1 MLHIHYVV
9 HVATA
14 LTVNGIETHHM
25 GTLLLRS
32 LTLQQH
38 LPLTVLKPETIAFG
52 LWSEYSSFVATALTV
67 NGIETQIRK
76 TF

>member
-1 MLHIHYVV
+1 MDRVI
-9 HVATA
+9 VATA

-38 LPLTVLKPETIAFG
+38 LPLTVLKLYFFSGIFG
-52 LWSEYSSFVATALTV
+52 NIFVATALTV
-67 NGIETQIRK
+67 NGIET
-76 TF
+76 